1 MKTNAGKTALWIT
14 RTAVF
19 LALLVAV
26 QFLTRN
32 FGQLVTGSAVNFILV
47 ACALIAGLS
56 SGATVAVI
64 SPFLAKLFGIGP
76 LWEFIPIIALGN
88 VVITVVFSLV
98 LGHAR
103 RRDGLV
109 KYALWITAIVTG
121 AAAKFLVLYLG
132 IVKILIPMMSSIPA
146 PQAEKLSAMFSA
158 TQLFTALI
166 GGVVAMLLVEPIRT
180 AVQKNRES

>member
-1 MKTNAGKTALWIT
+1 MKTNVSKTVLWIT

-26 QFLTRN
+26 QFLTRSL
-32 FGQLVTGSAVNFILV
+32 GQLVTGSAVNFVLV

-64 SPFLAKLFGIGP
+64 SPFAAKLLGIGP
-76 LWEFIPIIALGN
+76 LWEFIPVIALAN
-88 VVITVVFSLV
+88 VVIVLVFSLL
-98 LGHAR
+98 LGRAR
-103 RRDGLV
+103 RKEGPV
-109 KYALWITAIVTG
+109 KYALWVTAIAAG

-132 IVKILIPMMSSIPA
+132 IVKILIPLMSSIPA
-146 PQAEKLSAMFSA
+146 PQAEKLSAMFSV

-166 GGVVAMLLVEPIRT
+166 GGVIAMLLVEPLRT
-180 AVQKNRES
+180 AIRKSRE